1 MAKNLYISDTH
12 FGHDNVIT
20 FDGRPFK
27 SIEEMDQKIIE
38 NWNDRTEKNDSVYI
52 LGDFCWKKEP
62 VWLSILDQLNGSKF
76 LIKGNHDN
84 LNMSATLKSKFAW
97 IGDYREVKDSG
108 FRLCLSH
115 FPMPFYKR
123 NMDPDVYMLY
133 GHVHNSFEHDLL
145 FQVIDYIKNKDAR
158 GFRSSNKCQ
167 MINVGCMMP
176 WMDYGPRTIQ
186 EIIGG
191 FDDFKK
197 RNGMA

>member
-1 MAKNLYISDTH
+1 
-12 FGHDNVIT
+12 
-20 FDGRPFK
+20 
-27 SIEEMDQKIIE
+27 
-38 NWNDRTEKNDSVYI
+38 
-52 LGDFCWKKEP
+52 
-62 VWLSILDQLNGSKF
+62 
-76 LIKGNHDN
+76 
-84 LNMSATLKSKFAW
+84 
-97 IGDYREVKDSG
+97 
-108 FRLCLSH
+108 
-115 FPMPFYKR
+115 MPFYKR
-123 NMDPDVYMLY
+123 NVDPDVYMLY